1 MDIVHV
7 KITFE
12 DTFSKAKD
20 IKTTSVSRPTF
31 DKMLNDIGK
40 VISFFS
46 KKDQIHW
53 NMKIINIEQI

>member
-1 MDIVHV
+1 MIHT

-20 IKTTSVSRPTF
+20 VKTTTVSKPTF
-31 DKMLNDIGK
+31 DKMQNDIGK

-46 KKDQIHW
+46 KKNQIHW
-53 NMKIINIEQI
+53 NMKIIKIEQI

>member
-12 DTFSKAKD
+12 DTFSFAKET
-20 IKTTSVSRPTF
+20 KETTVSKLTF
-31 DKMLNDIGK
+31 DKMLKDIGK

-46 KKDQIHW
+46 KKDQILW
-53 NMKIINIEQI
+53 NMKIIKIEQI